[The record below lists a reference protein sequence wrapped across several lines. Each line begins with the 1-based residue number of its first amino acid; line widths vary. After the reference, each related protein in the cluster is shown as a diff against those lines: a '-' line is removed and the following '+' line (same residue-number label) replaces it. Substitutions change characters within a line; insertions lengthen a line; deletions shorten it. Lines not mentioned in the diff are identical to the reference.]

1 MINTKVFRE
10 VNAMSSILVK
20 RPSMKPN
27 RATPGVR
34 EALSPASE
42 SRNSS
47 SDLSILETH
56 SNEPEARELIRRA
69 ITSKR
74 VRVVPDPANP
84 ERIRLIPCQVM
95 V

>member
-1 MINTKVFRE
+1 
-10 VNAMSSILVK
+10 MSSILVK
-20 RPSMKPN
+20 RPSMKSN

-34 EALSPASE
+34 EALAPASD

-47 SDLSILETH
+47 SDFSILETH

-69 ITSKR
+69 IASKR

-84 ERIRLIPCQVM
+84 ERIRLIPCHVA